1 MPSRAN
7 AEFLCK
13 YDNGDEGGGSQLSVT
28 NALYNCAGD
37 DEHEHYEARVDTEQ
51 RKNYQLK

>member
-28 NALYNCAGD
+28 NAVYNCAGD

-51 RKNYQLK
+51 RKNYQL